1 MKESSD
7 ADVSARP
14 LLAAACVG
22 VGICAFAFQSLQFFF
37 SCRDGDDEGHVQAGD
52 ASWLRMPTRTRLT
65 RKLASGDVTNRV
77 IWECLCDNG
86 GDTYSEES
94 IKYIPRA
101 PMLRAKTNT
110 TWRRGETQTEEELPS
125 CAKQRESPKCARVVN
140 RDSRLVEADAVGG
153 AAVIKRQFASYSSAS
168 TDLFGFFFFLL
179 VSNAHVGFRIHPPDP
194 PPGKIIKR
202 TDYPLILLNV
212 KLVCGCPYVF
222 HFVQN

>member
-1 MKESSD
+1 MCFCISE
-7 ADVSARP
+7 
-14 LLAAACVG
+14 
-22 VGICAFAFQSLQFFF
+22 FAVF

-52 ASWLRMPTRTRLT
+52 ALWLRMPTGTRQT
-65 RKLASGDVTNRV
+65 WKLASEDVTNRV
-77 IWECLCDNG
+77 IWEWLCDNG

-140 RDSRLVEADAVGG
+140 RDSCLAEADAVGG

-168 TDLFGFFFFLL
+168 TDLFGFFFPL
-179 VSNAHVGFRIHPPDP
+179 GFKCTCWIPNPPSRP
-194 PPGKIIKR
+194 PFPWQNNKMHR
-202 TDYPLILLNV
+202 LSPYPAER
-212 KLVCGCPYVF
+212 
-222 HFVQN
+222 